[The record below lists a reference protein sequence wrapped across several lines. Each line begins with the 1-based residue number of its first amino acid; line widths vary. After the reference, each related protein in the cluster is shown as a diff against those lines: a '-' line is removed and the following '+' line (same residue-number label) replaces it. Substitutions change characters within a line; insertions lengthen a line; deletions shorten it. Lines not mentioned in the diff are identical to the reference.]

1 MLKRLGT
8 EEKYK
13 DTRGRLDEFDIIGG
27 YCLKIDYVC
36 IGYWPVIGG
45 TETVVKNLAERMVR
59 RGHDVTVHA
68 STYNLNYGGALMH
81 KEVINGVNV
90 IRYRLLPF
98 YVFLPKIRNPEIVYL
113 FSYGDN
119 FIIQSF
125 LRHSRKFISS
135 PIGE

>member
-1 MLKRLGT
+1 M
-8 EEKYK
+8 
-13 DTRGRLDEFDIIGG
+13 
-27 YCLKIDYVC
+27 KIDYVC

-125 LRHSRKFISS
+125 LT
-135 PIGE
+135 